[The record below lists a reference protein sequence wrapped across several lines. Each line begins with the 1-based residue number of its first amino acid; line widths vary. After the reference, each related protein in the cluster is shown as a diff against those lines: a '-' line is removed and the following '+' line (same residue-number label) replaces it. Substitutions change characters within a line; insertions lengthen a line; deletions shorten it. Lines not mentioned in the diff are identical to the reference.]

1 MSTGRGRSKKIS
13 QAEKILLV
21 LLDGHE
27 APIGEIE
34 TVLGGQI
41 VFARL
46 SAYLWDLKVV
56 GAEVKRNKVGRKVV
70 SVQLVN
76 LDAMTVYMRDRGLI
90 APIPVVLKAEDLMVA
105 AV

>member
-1 MSTGRGRSKKIS
+1 MSVGRGRSKKIS
-13 QAEKILLV
+13 QAEKILVV

-34 TVLGGQI
+34 TTLGGQI

-46 SAYLWDLKVV
+46 SAYLWDLKMV

-70 SVQLVN
+70 SIQLMNPEPMV
-76 LDAMTVYMRDRGLI
+76 DYARTRGFI
-90 APIPVVLKAEDLMVA
+90 APLPVVLKAEDLMVA
-105 AV
+105 SV